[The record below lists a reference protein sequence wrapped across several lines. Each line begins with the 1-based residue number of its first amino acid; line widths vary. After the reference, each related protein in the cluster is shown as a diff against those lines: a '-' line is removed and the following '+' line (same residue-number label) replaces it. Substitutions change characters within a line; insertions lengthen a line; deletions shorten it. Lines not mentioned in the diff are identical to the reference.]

1 MTVGKGPLK
10 VVDPT
15 NTPFAQYDKQI
26 NDLKE
31 VNVRSLFCSIMLD
44 FTIYVSLAFS
54 TKKENISCK
63 KFIGETEVLFL
74 KNK

>member
-15 NTPFAQYDKQI
+15 NTPFAQYDKHI
-26 NDLKE
+26 NDLE

-54 TKKENISCK
+54 TKKENISCQ